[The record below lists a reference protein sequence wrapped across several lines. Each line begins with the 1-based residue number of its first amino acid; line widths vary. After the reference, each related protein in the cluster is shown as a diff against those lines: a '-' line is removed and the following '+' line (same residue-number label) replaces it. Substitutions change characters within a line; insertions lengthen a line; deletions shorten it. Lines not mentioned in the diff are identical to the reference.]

1 MSKKLDYEAKYKSLR
16 ENFLSATD
24 RAYSVGYEHGM
35 RDAAQQQ
42 MQQQQEQQMQMMQM
56 QAQQG
61 QPGEVSPEE
70 MPAEP
75 QDMGQFADET
85 DSAQLEQQETEF
97 ESALNELEQI
107 LGAGPEVDKAEAAK
121 VISQLTKSLSA
132 IKEIKG
138 RIELRKSMALQPLN
152 KSERMKQAHR
162 VFKKESKA
170 FNVNLEAN
178 RKQAISMQKQMV
190 NSIVDKM
197 RKEEDSVVNQI
208 LQNLK
213 TQGQVK

>member
-1 MSKKLDYEAKYKSLR
+1 MSKLDYEAKYKSLR

-24 RAYSVGYEHGM
+24 RAYSTGYEHGM

-61 QPGEVSPEE
+61 QPGEAPPES
-70 MPAEP
+70 MPSEP
-75 QDMGQFADET
+75 QDMGQMADET
-85 DSAQLEQQETEF
+85 DAAQLEQQETEF

-121 VISQLTKSLSA
+121 VVSQLTKSLSA
-132 IKEIKG
+132 IKQIKG
-138 RIELRKSMALQPLN
+138 RIELRKSMAIQPLN
-152 KSERMKQAHR
+152 KSERLKAAHK
-162 VFKKESKA
+162 VFKQESKA
-170 FNVNLEAN
+170 FNVNLDAN
-178 RKQAISMQKQMV
+178 RKQAISMQKAMV

-197 RKEEDSVVNQI
+197 RQEEDSVVDQI
-208 LQNLK
+208 LKNLK